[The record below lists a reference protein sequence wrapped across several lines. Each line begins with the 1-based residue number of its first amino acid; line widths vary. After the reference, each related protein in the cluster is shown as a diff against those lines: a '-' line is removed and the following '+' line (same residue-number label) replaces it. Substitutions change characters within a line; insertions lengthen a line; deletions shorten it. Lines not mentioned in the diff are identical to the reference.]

1 MVTYLDRKVLSVD
14 PWIIWTDLVPEV
26 KGPIKS
32 SCSYYSLRSLPSMNI
47 NNLHARLILALAI
60 VSSATTNKA
69 DDGGMPVPASYNLQ
83 PNLHSNKQTSSSLKG
98 YYLRH
103 LQLPVS
109 DLTALKLIGD
119 EGKPEGAFPLG
130 MW

>member
-1 MVTYLDRKVLSVD
+1 
-14 PWIIWTDLVPEV
+14 
-26 KGPIKS
+26 
-32 SCSYYSLRSLPSMNI
+32 MNI

-60 VSSATTNKA
+60 ASSATTTKT

-83 PNLHSNKQTSSSLKG
+83 PNLRSNKHSSSLKG

-103 LQLPVS
+103 LQVPVS